1 MAIDRDVREHAED
14 VAESY
19 RLIEKAE
26 RSDRTAQEVVLSLLK
41 RLRVAQKAIE
51 SVRSRWPHIEI
62 PASAERQA
70 AGTRRED
77 PGSPACLRCT
87 IEETLR

>member
-1 MAIDRDVREHAED
+1 MLSREAREHAED
-14 VAESY
+14 VAEAY

-26 RSDRTAQEVVLSLLK
+26 RHDRAPVEVVTDLLR
-41 RLRVAQKAIE
+41 RLRLAERLIDR
-51 SVRSRWPHIEI
+51 VRSRWPHIEI